1 MVKIP
6 RIPQINGKVGLR
18 AAEDRRRQAAGPRP
32 QKKTKKGHKK
42 WAGQKQ
48 RCLKRKKPLQD
59 KWKGQQTGV
68 CIMTRNTRK
77 WVDQKTRVSEMQK
90 KERKELC

>member
-32 QKKTKKGHKK
+32 QKKTKKGHKN

-48 RCLKRKKPLQD
+48 RCLKHKTTKRQMDGPTNRGLHNDKNYQEMGKPKD
-59 KWKGQQTGV
+59 TGLKNA
-68 CIMTRNTRK
+68 TTKNTEK
-77 WVDQKTRVSEMQK
+77 S
-90 KERKELC
+90 C